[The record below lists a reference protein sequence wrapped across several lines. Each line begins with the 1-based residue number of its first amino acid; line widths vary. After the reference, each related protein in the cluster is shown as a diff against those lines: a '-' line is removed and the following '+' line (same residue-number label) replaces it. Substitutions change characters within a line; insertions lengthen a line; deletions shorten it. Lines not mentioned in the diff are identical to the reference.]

1 MAEKMYKFFSGLS
14 TWGHM
19 DETYA
24 TGEGT
29 EAWCNSNDPMT
40 LPIDIGY
47 RQPNF
52 GNPSCYFIGKGGGND
67 PNIYAEEAIGVP
79 TAFCAIDKR
88 NNLFFV
94 CS

>member
-1 MAEKMYKFFSGLS
+1 LS

-24 TGEGT
+24 SGEGSDV
-29 EAWCNSNDPMT
+29 WCNSDEPMAIAA
-40 LPIDIGY
+40 LVLGGY
-47 RQPNF
+47 RYAAF
-52 GNPSCYFIGKGGGND
+52 EKISCFIIGKGGGND
-67 PNIYAEEAIGVP
+67 PNIYLQEGTTSSP
-79 TAFCAIDKR
+79 PLDCNIDAN